1 MQVTFPNIISLLR
14 APLAVL
20 FIYENTYV
28 RLLII
33 FLAMLT
39 DGIDGYIAR
48 KYHVTSVTGAI
59 LDPIMDKF
67 FVSTVLIVLF
77 MEHQITVYQALAM
90 LSRDFS
96 LAAFACYLAMRNK
109 WGSFQ
114 FQSIRW
120 GKITTAMQFLVLSAL
135 TLGKQFSAS
144 LYVLFVVFG
153 CLAFFELLNLN
164 EAKKSQ

>member
-1 MQVTFPNIISLLR
+1 MQVTVPNIISFLR

-28 RLLII
+28 RLLVI
-33 FLAMLT
+33 FLAMIT
-39 DGIDGYIAR
+39 DGIDGYLAR
-48 KYHVTSVTGAI
+48 KYKSVSVTGAV
-59 LDPIMDKF
+59 LDPLMDKF

-77 MEHQITVYQALAM
+77 KEQQISVFEALAM

-96 LAAFACYLAMRNK
+96 LCVFAIYLAMKNK

-153 CLAFFELLNLN
+153 CLAFFELLGLH
-164 EAKKSQ
+164 EAKKT

>member
-1 MQVTFPNIISLLR
+1 MQVTVPNIISLLR

-28 RLLII
+28 RILVI
-33 FLAMLT
+33 FFAMIT
-39 DGIDGYIAR
+39 DSIDGYIAR
-48 KYHVTSVTGAI
+48 KYGTTSLTGAL

-77 MEHQITVYQALAM
+77 MERQITGFEALAM

-96 LAAFACYLAMRNK
+96 LCLFACYLAMRNK

-114 FQSIRW
+114 FQAIRW

-144 LYVLFVVFG
+144 LYVLFMVFG
-153 CLAFFELLNLN
+153 CLAFFELLGLH
-164 EAKKSQ
+164 EAKKS

>member
-1 MQVTFPNIISLLR
+1 MQLTLPNFISLLR

-28 RLLII
+28 RLLAIL
-33 FLAMLT
+33 LAMVT
-39 DGIDGYIAR
+39 DSMDGYLAR
-48 KYHVTSVTGAI
+48 KYGVTSVTGAI

-77 MEHQITVYQALAM
+77 MEHQISLYEAMAM

-96 LAAFACYLAMRNK
+96 LCAFAGYLALRNK
-109 WGSFQ
+109 WSSFK
-114 FQSIRW
+114 FKAIRW
-120 GKITTAMQFLVLSAL
+120 GKISTAMQFLVLSAL

-153 CLAFFELLNLN
+153 CLAFFELVSMN
-164 EAKKSQ
+164 EAKKS